1 MTPRRSRSRARREG
15 FSLIETMV
23 GMSLLAISI
32 TSVAAL
38 DVQVMQSTRQVARA
52 SYTNATMLREVNR
65 YVALPYDSLSALADC
80 DTVATAPVPHVAC
93 ATVTPLSST
102 VSRVNVILTPTVAG
116 AKPDTVMI
124 DRSTRS
130 ANSPVNTP

>member
-1 MTPRRSRSRARREG
+1 MKQCSASRRANRAG

-38 DVQVMQSTRQVARA
+38 DVQVMQSTRGVARV
-52 SYTNATMLREVNR
+52 SYTNATLLREVNR
-65 YVALPYDSLSALADC
+65 YVALPYDSLSTLAGC
-80 DTVATAPVPHVAC
+80 DTVATPVAHTAC
-93 ATVTPLSST
+93 ATVTSLSAT
-102 VSRVNVILTPTVAG
+102 MSRVTVVVTPTSTAFR
-116 AKPDTVMI
+116 PDTVII

-130 ANSPVNTP
+130 ANNPVNTP